1 MLEVKTVKTK
11 IDTQEKRRILTELL
25 ETAVDLS
32 KHGLLSRQQMAQM
45 NAICMPPP
53 NYTPAKVQAIRTT
66 KAKMSQAAFAAFLN
80 VSVSAVQKWESPNSG
95 KHPSGPAA
103 KLLQLIEQ
111 RGIEA
116 VLI

>member
-1 MLEVKTVKTK
+1 MTTK
-11 IDTQEKRRILTELL
+11 NDAQEKRRVLNELL

-32 KHGLLSRQQMAQM
+32 AHGLLSKQQMAQM
-45 NAICMPPP
+45 TAICA
-53 NYTPAKVQAIRTT
+53 PAPFYAPAEVQAIRIS

-80 VSVSAVQKWESPNSG
+80 VSISAVQKWESPNSG

-103 KLLQLIEQ
+103 KLLQLIEH